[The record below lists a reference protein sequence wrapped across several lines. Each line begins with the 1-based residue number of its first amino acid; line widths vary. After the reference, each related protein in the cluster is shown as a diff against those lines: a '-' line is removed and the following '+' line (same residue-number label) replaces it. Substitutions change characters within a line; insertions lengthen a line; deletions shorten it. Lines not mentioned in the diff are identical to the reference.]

1 MHPPGKSGIAGN
13 PAGLELAKP
22 GRSEHHGLRTIFNEK
37 ADQYMERV
45 QARIKGMHCAACSG
59 RIERVVG
66 NMDGVGTASVNL
78 AAETMDLEYD
88 PGAVTTD
95 AVGARIKDLG
105 FEAIFP
111 DPSGLEELH
120 LSLGGMHCAACSARI
135 ERVTGKLDGVESS
148 TVSLASN
155 SGVIVYDPARASKR
169 DIRKAISDAG
179 FTSEVAAEDSSLFET
194 QRRDAEADLAARKRD
209 LIPAFL
215 FAAPLLV
222 LSMGHM
228 WGLPLP
234 TWLDPM
240 HAPFTFALVQL
251 GLTLPVVW
259 SGRNFYLQG
268 IPALLR
274 GGPNMDSLVAMGT
287 GAALL
292 YSLWNTVAMLAGGDV
307 HALAMD
313 LYYESAA
320 VLIAMISLG
329 KYFEARSKLKTSDAI
344 RALMELT
351 PATATLVRDGEQA
364 TVPLDEVEPGDR
376 LLVRPGE
383 RIPVDG
389 VVAEGSSSVDESM
402 LTGEPMPVSKA
413 AGDKVAGGTLNTHGA
428 LTIEAEH
435 VGRDTVLARIIRM
448 VREAQGS
455 KAPIANL
462 ADTISYYFVPT
473 VMGIALFAGLAWY
486 LPGHASFPFSLRIF
500 VAVMVIACPCA
511 MGLATPVSIMVSTG
525 RGAQLGVLIKSGRAL
540 QEAGGVDT
548 VVFDKTGTLTHGRPE
563 VADVYMLRGTVAHT
577 EAIYLAAAAESV
589 SEHPLARAIL
599 RHAREK
605 DLDLPQPES
614 FEAVPGK
621 GVKARIGY
629 REIVIG
635 NWAFMTE
642 NGFDFGLDNLAPDAV
657 THYESQ
663 GATVVYFACD
673 NKLNALFA
681 IGDAMRD
688 ETPGVIA
695 DLKAAGVTPVM
706 LTGDSEV
713 NARVMAGRAGIDT
726 VVAGVL
732 PEDKAGEIARLQSEG
747 RTVAMVGD
755 GINDAPALA
764 RADIGIAMGSGIDV
778 AVESGDVVLM
788 KSDLRALETA
798 FKLSRATMANI
809 KQNLFWAFAFNVIG
823 IPVAAGLLH
832 VFGGPTLNPM
842 IAGTAM
848 AMSSVTVVSNALR
861 LRFFKG

>member
-1 MHPPGKSGIAGN
+1 
-13 PAGLELAKP
+13 
-22 GRSEHHGLRTIFNEK
+22 
-37 ADQYMERV
+37 
-45 QARIKGMHCAACSG
+45 MHCAACSG

-66 NMDGVGTASVNL
+66 NMDGVESASVNL

-88 PGAVTTD
+88 PQALTTED
-95 AVGARIKDLG
+95 VGARIKELG
-105 FEAIFP
+105 FEAVFP

-135 ERVTGKLDGVESS
+135 ERVTGNLDGVESS
-148 TVSLASN
+148 TVSLAAN
-155 SGVIVYDPARASKR
+155 EGVIVFDPDKVSRR
-169 DIRKAISDAG
+169 QIRQAISDAG
-179 FTSEVAAEDSSLFET
+179 FTSEVAVEDSSLIEK
-194 QRRDAEADLAARKRD
+194 QRRNAEADLAARKRD

-228 WGLPLP
+228 WGMPLP
-234 TWLDPM
+234 AWLDPM
-240 HAPFTFALVQL
+240 HAPLTFALVQL

-268 IPALLR
+268 IPAMLR

-292 YSLWNTVAMLAGGDV
+292 YSLWNTAAMLAGGDA

-329 KYFEARSKLKTSDAI
+329 KYFEAHSKLKTSDAI

-351 PATATLVRDGEQA
+351 PDTATLLRDGEQV

-389 VVAEGSSSVDESM
+389 AVAEGGSSVDESM
-402 LTGEPMPVSKA
+402 LTGEPMPVSKGV
-413 AGDKVAGGTLNTHGA
+413 GDKVAGGTLNTHGA

-473 VMGIALFAGLAWY
+473 VMSIALLAGLAWY
-486 LPGHASFPFSLRIF
+486 IPGHASFPFSLRIF

-511 MGLATPVSIMVSTG
+511 MGLATPVSIMVGTG

-540 QEAGGVDT
+540 QEAGSVDT

-563 VADVYMLRGTVAHT
+563 VSDVTMLRGTMART
-577 EAIYLAAAAESV
+577 EAVFLAGAAESV
-589 SEHPLARAIL
+589 SEHPLAKAL
-599 RHAREK
+599 HKYAADK
-605 DLDLPQPES
+605 DLDLPQPDS
-614 FEAVPGK
+614 FEAVPGRGIRAK
-621 GVKARIGY
+621 VGY
-629 REIVIG
+629 REVVIG
-635 NWAFMTE
+635 NWALMQDY
-642 NGFDFGLDNLAPDAV
+642 GVDFGEDEIAQEAV
-657 THYESQ
+657 ARYEDQ
-663 GATVVYFACD
+663 GATVVYFASD

-706 LTGDSEV
+706 LTGDSEA
-713 NARVMAGRAGIDT
+713 NARVMARRAGIDT

-732 PEDKAGEIARLQSEG
+732 PEDKGGEIARLQGEG

-788 KSDLRALETA
+788 KSDLRALQTA
-798 FKLSRATMANI
+798 FRLSRATMSNI

-823 IPVAAGLLH
+823 IPVAAGVLH